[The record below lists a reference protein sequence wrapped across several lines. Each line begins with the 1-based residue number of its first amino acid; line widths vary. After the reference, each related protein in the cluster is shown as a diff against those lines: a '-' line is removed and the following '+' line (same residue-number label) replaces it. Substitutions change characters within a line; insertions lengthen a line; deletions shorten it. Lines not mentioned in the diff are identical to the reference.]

1 MKKLMLIAAFLL
13 ALTAGFSQP
22 IIETTTFVEV
32 GNWDPTIKDYYWEDP
47 VFVDLEFLFYNNVIA
62 VSNKAESVYIIKKRS
77 YKDGKMVYKVRDQN
91 YESCV
96 IHWENEVLY
105 LTLTVFYKKDY
116 ALKYYF
122 PND

>member
-1 MKKLMLIAAFLL
+1 MLIAAFLL

-22 IIETTTFVEV
+22 VIETTTFVEV

-47 VFVDLEFLFYNNVIA
+47 VFVDLEVLFYNNVIA
-62 VSNKAESVYIIKKRS
+62 ISNKAESVYIIKKRS
-77 YKDGKMVYKVRDQN
+77 YKDGKMICKARNEN
-91 YESCV
+91 YEDCV

-116 ALKYYF
+116 AIKYYF
-122 PND
+122 INN